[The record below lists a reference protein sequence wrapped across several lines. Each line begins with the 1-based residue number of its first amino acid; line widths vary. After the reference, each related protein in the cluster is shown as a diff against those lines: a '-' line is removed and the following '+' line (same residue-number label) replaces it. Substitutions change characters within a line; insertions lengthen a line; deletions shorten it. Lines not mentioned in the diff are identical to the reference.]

1 VGSAVFDGVSL
12 ELHSHVCV
20 FHHGP
25 AERDDL
31 LVPFLVDGL
40 RCGEACQYFAVAGE
54 KYDAEQ
60 RLGGPHPR
68 LQVHEPVGGDQ
79 CDGVVDSEAV
89 LADLDEWSRSVGAPC
104 RIAGDMGWMGRSLRR
119 PGQLDAL
126 FRHEVNASVWVNRRP
141 VYALCF
147 YDLDMFDGD
156 VIVPMVNAHPQIWM
170 TGVLLDNPY
179 HQQPAV

>member
-1 VGSAVFDGVSL
+1 MTSAVFDGVSL

-25 AERDDL
+25 AERDEL
-31 LVPFLVDGL
+31 LIPFLSDGL
-40 RCGEACQYFAVAGE
+40 RRGEACQYFAAAGE
-54 KYDAEQ
+54 KADAEQ
-60 RLGGPHPR
+60 RLGGSHPR
-68 LQVHEPVGGDQ
+68 LQVHEPEGGDQ
-79 CDGVVDSEAV
+79 CDGVDSETV
-89 LADLDEWSRSVGAPC
+89 LAELDEWSHCIGVPC
-104 RIAGDMGWMGRSLRR
+104 RIAGDMGWMVRALGR

-126 FRHEVNASVWVNRRP
+126 FQHEVNASVWVNRRP

-179 HQQPAV
+179 HRQPVL